1 MNIFYIYG
9 KGVFLINN
17 EEQYIAKIIF
27 RNKILTYKGQQ
38 FEDFFVSL
46 MCKHNSKF
54 KPVKAY
60 GRFGDGKND
69 GFDKYTGTYYQVFA
83 PEDLNK
89 KGTIA
94 DGVEKL
100 KKDFE
105 GLYKKWNYVC
115 PIRKYFFVAND
126 KYEGVPALIHE
137 MAIDL
142 GKQSCYSNI
151 DIEIL
156 GASDL
161 ENIFN
166 SLDKFSKQDIVG
178 FIPEQSMP
186 MVEYDALNETVK
198 FLLNIE
204 CDINYSENL
213 IVPDFDEKISF
224 NGLSQGVKSQ
234 LTIGGYQE
242 GILREYFNNT
252 PGVKEV
258 LQKKFH
264 MLYEESKNNINN
276 TKENFADCRFYYI
289 LEKSCVKNTIPIQT
303 SVLVLMSYYF
313 SSCDIFEEPS

>member
-1 MNIFYIYG
+1 M
-9 KGVFLINN
+9 
-17 EEQYIAKIIF
+17 AKIIF
-27 RNKILTYKGQQ
+27 KNRILAYKGQQ
-38 FEDFFVSL
+38 FEDFFISL
-46 MCKHNSKF
+46 MSIYNTNF

-60 GRFGDGKND
+60 GRLGDRKND
-69 GFDKYTGTYYQVFA
+69 GFDKTTGTFYQVFA
-83 PEDLNK
+83 PEDLNRE
-89 KGTIA
+89 GTIK
-94 DGVEKL
+94 DGVRKL
-100 KKDFE
+100 KEDFE
-105 GLYKKWNYVC
+105 GLYEKWNNIC
-115 PIRKYFFVAND
+115 PIKKYYFVAND
-126 KYEGVPALIHE
+126 RYDGVPVPIHD
-137 MAIDL
+137 MAIEL
-142 GKQSCYSNI
+142 SKQSSYSHI
-151 DIEIL
+151 DIDIL
-156 GASDL
+156 GARDL
-161 ENIFN
+161 EKIFN
-166 SLDKFSKQDIVG
+166 SLDIFEKQDIVG

-204 CDINYSENL
+204 CDINYLENL

-234 LTIGGYQE
+234 LTIGSYQE

-252 PGVKEV
+252 PGVKEI

-264 MLYEESKNNINN
+264 MMYEESKNNIKN

>member
-213 IVPDFDEKISF
+213 IVLDFDEKISF